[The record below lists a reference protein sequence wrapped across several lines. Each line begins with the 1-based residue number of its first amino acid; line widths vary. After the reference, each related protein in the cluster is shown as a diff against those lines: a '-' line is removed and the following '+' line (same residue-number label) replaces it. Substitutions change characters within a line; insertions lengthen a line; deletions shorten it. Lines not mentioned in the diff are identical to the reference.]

1 MTRADD
7 AELEATW
14 CRTQLA
20 EVGLRAL
27 TDASGVDQRPRVY
40 CAAVIICDVTD
51 RAPQPSAVDLA
62 EPLRSRWSPSVYDD
76 AHRLEPHEIEILLH
90 AAQWA
95 PSAGNSQPWVFFVC
109 VPGTP
114 DHDRLVATL
123 SRGNS
128 GWVPRASVV
137 FVTAAHVRSGE
148 EEDAPS
154 VSDYALYDIGQAAAH
169 LTLQARAMGLHAHQF
184 AGFDHDALA
193 EALAV
198 PATHRL
204 LTGIAVGV
212 PGDPDAVD
220 ERTAERDRRDRVRR
234 PLSEWAFDGRFG
246 EGAVRDGLADLSL

>member
-1 MTRADD
+1 MSARLRRCRHTAD
-7 AELEATW
+7 
-14 CRTQLA
+14 
-20 EVGLRAL
+20 V
-27 TDASGVDQRPRVY
+27 S
-40 CAAVIICDVTD
+40 D

-76 AHRLEPHEIEILLH
+76 AHRLEPHEIETLLR

-114 DHDRLVATL
+114 NHDRLIAAL

-154 VSDYALYDIGQAAAH
+154 VSDYAHYDVGQAAAH
-169 LTLQARAMGLHAHQF
+169 LTLQARSMGLHSHQF

-193 EALAV
+193 EAFDV
-198 PATHRL
+198 PPTHQL

-212 PGDPDAVD
+212 PGEPHEVD
-220 ERTAERDRRDRVRR
+220 ERTAARDHRDRVRR
-234 PLSEWAFDGRFG
+234 DLSQWAFGGHFG
-246 EGAVRDGLADLSL
+246 QAWMADS